1 MQKISSLGPIFFWN
15 FGTSDETF
23 FLGSLGDKVR
33 SADDPIFLGGFQGE
47 VRSPKP

>member
-33 SADDPIFLGGFQGE
+33 SADDPIFFGGVSG
-47 VRSPKP
+47 RSQKP